1 MSGLNEQENT
11 MNKPLSLLSQTK
23 GVSSYCLDLLLV
35 AFVSFFPRLEVHCRL
50 QVGGCGWNENKL
62 GVQIAWNIA
71 WMYVS

>member
-1 MSGLNEQENT
+1 MSRLNEQEGT

-23 GVSSYCLDLLLV
+23 GVSSVLISCWWLLCLFSADLKFIAGSRLV
-35 AFVSFFPRLEVHCRL
+35 VW
-50 QVGGCGWNENKL
+50 WNENKL

>member
-1 MSGLNEQENT
+1 MSGLNEQEST

-35 AFVSFFPRLEVHCRL
+35 AFVSIFCRLEVHCRL
-50 QVGGCGWNENKL
+50 QVGGCGNENKL
-62 GVQIAWNIA
+62 GVQIAWNID